1 MIKVTIRNLTILF
14 GSTMSVLASTIL
26 APALPEMSKAFQEVP
41 NSDFMVRLV
50 LTFPALFIALSAPFT
65 GILLDRWGRKP
76 VITVALI
83 LYAVSGST
91 GFFIDSLAVLLVSR
105 AFLGLSISGT
115 ISGFTTLIIDY
126 FSGQR
131 LNQFMGY
138 QGAFIGFGGM
148 VSFLA
153 GGFLADLSWQH
164 PFLIHLFAL
173 LILPGLL
180 FAVDEPEN
188 IRSEA
193 GFKRGSF
200 RQELG
205 SSFNKIIMIYIT
217 ALLGMMIFFVF
228 PLQIPFLLRE
238 ISSIS
243 ASQVGL
249 ILSVPAFAAL
259 VMSLFY
265 RRLKEKFSF
274 NAILFIIF
282 IALALN
288 HLFLYLFSGLALI
301 VIGLIFGGLAVGL
314 LPPNL
319 NVWIASLI
327 PSDFRGRA
335 IGGLTM
341 SFFLGQFLT
350 PIVAEPFISELG
362 IQETFLYY
370 GLFSLAIAVLFI
382 VSSANKKE
390 GSFLGK

>member
-1 MIKVTIRNLTILF
+1 MIKAKIRNLTILF
-14 GSTMSVLASTIL
+14 GSTMSVLASTVL
-26 APALPEMSKAFQEVP
+26 APALPEMSRAFQDMP

-76 VITVALI
+76 VIAVALI
-83 LYAVSGST
+83 LYAVSGSA
-91 GFFIDSLAVLLVSR
+91 GFFNDSLAVILVSR
-105 AFLGLSISGT
+105 AFLGLAISGT

-153 GGFLADLSWQH
+153 GGFLADVSWQH
-164 PFLIHLFAL
+164 PFLIHLFAMI
-173 LILPGLL
+173 ILPGLL
-180 FAVDEPEN
+180 LTVDEPEN
-188 IRSEA
+188 VRKVASL
-193 GFKRGSF
+193 KRGSF
-200 RQELG
+200 RKELG
-205 SSFNKIIMIYIT
+205 PSFNKIIMIYIT

-228 PLQIPFLLRE
+228 PIQIPFLLRE

-243 ASQVGL
+243 LTHVGL
-249 ILSVPAFAAL
+249 ILSVPAFAA
-259 VMSLFY
+259 VIMSLLY
-265 RRLKEKFSF
+265 RRLKEKLSF

-288 HLFLYLFSGLALI
+288 HLFLYLFSELIFI

-327 PSDFRGRA
+327 PSDIRGRA

-341 SFFLGQFLT
+341 SFFFGQFLT
-350 PIVAEPFISELG
+350 PIVAEPLVSDLG
-362 IQETFLYY
+362 IQKTFLFY
-370 GLFSLAIAVLFI
+370 GLFSLAISILFLL
-382 VSSANKKE
+382 SSVNKRE
-390 GSFLGK
+390 ESS